1 MQLNKDV
8 NIFFKAIGKVNNIL
22 DITTVIKQVENCN
35 WAKRACK
42 AQGETV
48 TGCELQKEVKGSWG
62 RSWAGERPSV
72 GVGDIGDPLS
82 LQFPPASS
90 VPKSRR
96 ETE

>member
-42 AQGETV
+42 AH
-48 TGCELQKEVKGSWG
+48 
-62 RSWAGERPSV
+62 P
-72 GVGDIGDPLS
+72 
-82 LQFPPASS
+82 
-90 VPKSRR
+90 VPKLSNQTLNKEPQGRNFANVVKSLKSMDFQVQR
-96 ETE
+96 